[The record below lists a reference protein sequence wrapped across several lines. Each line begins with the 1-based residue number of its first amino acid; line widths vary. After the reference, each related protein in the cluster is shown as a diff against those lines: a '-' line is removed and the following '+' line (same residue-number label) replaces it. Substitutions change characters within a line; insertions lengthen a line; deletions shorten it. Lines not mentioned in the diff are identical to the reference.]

1 MHKCRRYQGSGRAQA
16 LPIGIHPVRPFG
28 RSAAD
33 SFRMLEPP
41 PAAPINWVFRHAIG
55 GAVQGVEMLTK
66 NPSRQPRPTFTDQ
79 EALLFHSQG
88 RPGKLEVIATK
99 PMATQ
104 RDLSL
109 AYSPGVAVPVL
120 AIAEDESLA
129 YDYTTKGNFV
139 AVITN
144 GTAIL
149 GLGNRGALA
158 AKPVMEGKAVLF
170 KRFADIDSIDLEVN
184 TEDPDE
190 FINCV
195 KFLGK
200 GWGGINL
207 EDIKAP
213 ECFIIEEKLREL
225 LDIPVFHDDQHGTA
239 IIAAAGLMNALQ
251 LTGRDMADVKLV
263 CNGAGAAGIACLEL
277 LKATGFRPENLVL
290 CDTKGVIYQGRTE
303 GMNQWKSAHAV
314 KTKARSLAEALDGAD
329 VFFGLSAKGAVTKDM
344 VKSMADKP
352 IIFAMANPDPEIT
365 AEEVAEVRD
374 DAIMATGRS
383 DYPNQINNVLGFP
396 YIFRGALDVRATSI
410 SMEMKIAATRALAE
424 LAREDVPDEVATAY
438 GARPKYGPDYIIPVP
453 FDPRLISA
461 IPSAVA
467 QAAMDSGVARRPIED
482 MGAYREQLLSR
493 RDPVAGVLQ
502 QVFSRLRRQPKR
514 VVFAEGEEEQV
525 IRAAASFVQQGLG
538 TAQLVGREDR
548 VRATA
553 EELGVELGGG
563 IEIFNAA
570 LSKRNAI
577 FAAYLY
583 ERLQRKGYL
592 VRDCQRLVN
601 TDRNHFAS
609 CMVALG
615 DADAMVTGVTRNFS
629 VALEDVRRVIDP
641 KPGHR
646 VMGVSLVLAR
656 GRAVVVADTA
666 VTEMPEAEELAEIA
680 IEAAGV
686 ARRLGYE
693 PRVALLAFSTFGHPP
708 GERSARVQR
717 AVRILDQKR
726 VDFEYDGEMAADI
739 ALNPELA
746 AAYPFCRL
754 SGPANVL
761 IMPAFHS
768 ASISTKLLQEL
779 GGATVI
785 GPLLVGLD
793 RPVQIV
799 QLAAKDTQLVNMAAL
814 AAYNVSG

>member
-1 MHKCRRYQGSGRAQA
+1 MT
-16 LPIGIHPVRPFG
+16 
-28 RSAAD
+28 
-33 SFRMLEPP
+33 
-41 PAAPINWVFRHAIG
+41 
-55 GAVQGVEMLTK
+55 TK
-66 NPSRQPRPTFTDQ
+66 NDGRGKRPTFTDQ

-109 AYSPGVAVPVL
+109 AYSPGVAIPVL

-129 YDYTTKGNFV
+129 YEYTTKGNFV

-158 AKPVMEGKAVLF
+158 AKPVMEGKVVLF
-170 KRFADIDSIDLEVN
+170 KRFADIDAIDLEVS
-184 TEDPDE
+184 TEDPEE
-190 FINCV
+190 FINAI

-200 GWGGINL
+200 SWGGINL
-207 EDIKAP
+207 EDIRAP
-213 ECFIIEEKLREL
+213 ECFVIEQRLREL

-239 IIAAAGLMNALQ
+239 IIAAAGLINALD
-251 LTGRDMADVKLV
+251 LTGRDIKSTKLV

-277 LKATGFRPENLVL
+277 VKAIGFTPDNVIL
-290 CDTKGVIYQGRTE
+290 CDTKGVIYQGRTD
-303 GMNQWKSAHAV
+303 GMNQWKSAHAA
-314 KTKARSLAEALDGAD
+314 KTSARTLAQALAGAD
-329 VFFGLSAKGAVTKDM
+329 AFFGLSVKGAVTPDM

-365 AEEVAEVRD
+365 PEEVAAVRL

-396 YIFRGALDVRATSI
+396 YIFRGALDVRATTI
-410 SMEMKIAATRALAE
+410 NMEMKIAAANALAA
-424 LAREDVPDEVATAY
+424 LAREDVPDEVAVAY

-453 FDPRLISA
+453 FDPRLIA
-461 IPSAVA
+461 TVPPAVA
-467 QAAMDSGVARRPIED
+467 KAAMETGVARKPIPD
-482 MGAYREQLLSR
+482 MDAYRAQLASR
-493 RDPVAGVLQ
+493 RDPVAGILQ
-502 QVFSRLRRQPKR
+502 RVYQRLRRRPQR

-525 IRAAASFVQQGLG
+525 IRAAASFVHQGLG
-538 TAQLVGREDR
+538 SALLVGREDR
-548 VRATA
+548 VRESARW
-553 EELGVELGGG
+553 LGVELGGG
-563 IEIFNAA
+563 IEIINAA
-570 LSKRNAI
+570 LSQRNAAY
-577 FAAYLY
+577 AAYLY

-592 VRDCQRLVN
+592 LRDVHRLVN
-601 TDRNHFAS
+601 QDRNHFAA

-629 VALEDVRRVIDP
+629 VALEDVCRCIDP

-646 VMGVSLVLAR
+646 IMGVSLVLAR
-656 GRAVVVADTA
+656 GRTVLVADTA
-666 VTEMPEAEELAEIA
+666 VTEMPDAAILADIA
-680 IEAAGV
+680 VEAAGV
-686 ARRLGYE
+686 ARRLGYD
-693 PRVALLAFSTFGHPP
+693 PRLALLAFSTFGHPP
-708 GERSARVQR
+708 GERSAHVQG
-717 AVRILDQKR
+717 AVRILDER
-726 VDFEYDGEMAADI
+726 HVDFEYDGDMAADV
-739 ALNPELA
+739 ALNMDLRE
-746 AAYPFCRL
+746 AYPFCRL

-768 ASISTKLLQEL
+768 ASISTKLLTEL

-785 GPLLVGLD
+785 GPILVGLD

-799 QLAAKDTQLVNMAAL
+799 SLSANDAQLVNMAAL
-814 AAYNVSG
+814 AAFNVNG